1 MRSFNYS
8 TFYTHVA
15 KDMQRVGKGARPSGA
30 IAHHDLP
37 TAFEDRFIAAGIDPN
52 HGDNGRWIQK
62 AVHDGWSN
70 APGFISGGPF
80 NQVWRDFFQEFPE
93 ATGSQILA
101 KLDEIRNGYVYTL
114 NRSGGLPPLPIRF
127 D

>member
-1 MRSFNYS
+1 MAKLLNFRSYPHNEL
-8 TFYTHVA
+8 
-15 KDMQRVGKGARPSGA
+15 PSE
-30 IAHHDLP
+30 
-37 TAFEDRFIAAGIDPN
+37 FEDKFIAAGIDPS

-62 AVHDGWSN
+62 RIHDGWSN

-101 KLDEIRNGYVYTL
+101 KIDEIRNGHIYTL